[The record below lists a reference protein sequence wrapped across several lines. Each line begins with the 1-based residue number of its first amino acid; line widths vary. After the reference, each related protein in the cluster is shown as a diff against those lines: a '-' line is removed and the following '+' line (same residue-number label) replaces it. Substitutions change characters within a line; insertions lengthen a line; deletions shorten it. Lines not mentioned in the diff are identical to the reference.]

1 MGCYVKFYNDV
12 CNSEVT
18 FLLMQAKINIFAN
31 KLRSFLAILGIMIG
45 SGSVVALLCCSQMAT
60 QSVIT
65 KISELGSNIVSVSL
79 LGSADKRIT
88 TDLIST
94 WASGYKEIT
103 KYAPVAF
110 SYDTLLYNGH
120 RINAGLVGTSYD
132 FSNIAKL
139 KLQRGRFISDLDQ
152 DEYCMIGFNVASGI
166 QNDNVIGQQLK
177 YGNRFCTVVGVL
189 SSVKSNFFIPLDINN
204 VVLMSINVLQ
214 KYSKDSQVRDIVF
227 ALSSSD
233 YIDSAQDFLASAI
246 NKDLP
251 KAQEYFRNPNE
262 LIAQIKYQK
271 RHLAILLSVIG
282 SISLLVGGI
291 GIMNIMLVSVVER
304 KREIGIRLA
313 VGAHVHD
320 IKKMFLTEA
329 MLLSVIGGLL
339 GVLSGIVFSLIM
351 AHFSAWPKIIFLLPP
366 LLGFVVAVLTGVF
379 FGFYPAVKAARLSP
393 VDALRDE

>member
-1 MGCYVKFYNDV
+1 MGCCVKFYDSV
-12 CNSEVT
+12 A

-45 SGSVVALLCCSQMAT
+45 SGSVVALLCCSQLAT

-65 KISELGSNIVSVSL
+65 KISELGSNVVSVSL

-88 TDLIST
+88 TDSI
-94 WASGYKEIT
+94 ASWTHGYNEIT
-103 KYAPVAF
+103 KYAPIAF
-110 SYDTLLYNGH
+110 SYDTILYDGHSING
-120 RINAGLVGTSYD
+120 GLVGTSYD
-132 FSNIAKL
+132 FASIAKL
-139 KLQRGRFISDLDQ
+139 RLAHGRFISDLDQ
-152 DEYCMIGFNVASGI
+152 DEYCMVGSSVASWL
-166 QNDNVIGQQLK
+166 QEDNVIGKQLK

-189 SSVKSNFFIPLDINN
+189 EPAKSNFFIPLDVNDT
-204 VVLMSINVLQ
+204 VFMSIKVLQ

-227 ALSSSD
+227 ALLSSD
-233 YIDSAQDFLASAI
+233 YINAAEDFLNQAI
-246 NKDLP
+246 TKDLP
-251 KAQEYFRNPNE
+251 KAQAYFRNPNE

-313 VGAHVHD
+313 VGAHVDD

-329 MLLSVIGGLL
+329 ILLSLIGGAL
-339 GVLSGIVFSLIM
+339 GVCSGIVFSLIM
-351 AHFSAWPKIIFLLPP
+351 AHFSAWPKTIFLLPP
-366 LLGFVVAVLTGVF
+366 LMGFGVAILIGVF
-379 FGFYPAVKAARLSP
+379 FGFYPAVKASRLSP
-393 VDALRDE
+393 VEALRDE